1 MNRFHIGI
9 DTRVELP
16 ASIAVWKYEA
26 TRGVLWLS
34 PSREFKINPSMG
46 RNLWFLDE
54 CWSKSFKRRC
64 SNGCVSEWKLVVV
77 NPWVEPQ
84 RWELEAVRVDAVI
97 SRKGKITREQMEKS
111 AGRLKIIARTGVGV
125 DPSRVDLEAAKE
137 FKIWVTNQP
146 GSNAVSVAELVF
158 GQMIAL
164 VRHTHEANRAVKE
177 NRWSDYLKFIGTELA
192 GKTIGIVGMGNIG
205 ARMALRARAF
215 EMDFLVYDPY
225 IPESHV
231 TALGG
236 KWVSLRELL
245 SDSDFVTIHCPLNR
259 ETRGMVGEKDLA
271 SMKPSAYLINAARGG
286 IVDEKALCSAL
297 QQKKIAGAAL
307 DVIAEEP
314 PEKDHPLF
322 KLDNVLWTPH
332 LGAVTL
338 EATERGEWGAA
349 EEVIRVLE
357 GKRPKNPVVDAD
369 AARLLLPA

>member
-1 MNRFHIGI
+1 MSLGRVLVEEFQAEVLKWLRE
-9 DTRVELP
+9 RVEL
-16 ASIAVWKYEA
+16 A
-26 TRGVLWLS
+26 
-34 PSREFKINPSMG
+34 
-46 RNLWFLDE
+46 
-54 CWSKSFKRRC
+54 
-64 SNGCVSEWKLVVV
+64 VV

-137 FKIWVTNQP
+137 CKIWVTNQP

-259 ETRGMVGEKDLA
+259 ETRGMVGAQELA
-271 SMKPSAYLINAARGG
+271 LMKPSAFLLNAARGG
-286 IVDEKALCSAL
+286 IVDENALCRAL

-307 DVIAEEP
+307 DVIADEP

-357 GKRPKNPVVDAD
+357 QKRPKNPVVDAD
-369 AARLLLPA
+369 EGRLLLLA